1 MQYLLLLLLLML
13 RQVSMILMRQVTAW
27 MVSCIQQVL
36 RLVSL
41 LDSSLGSITQKST
54 LVGPPLVRCL
64 ISGLVVVAGASF

>member
-13 RQVSMILMRQVTAW
+13 RQVSMILMSQVTAW
-27 MVSCIQQVL
+27 MVSSIQQVL

-54 LVGPPLVRCL
+54 LVGSPLVRCL